1 MHRGSGLAGTLETG
15 KRRAFR
21 LFPILGQ
28 RRSQLAGTLSGGE
41 QQMLAIARALMARPV
56 LLTLDEPSMG
66 LAPLVARAI
75 FHTIREISAEGVTVL
90 LVEQNARAALRLAS
104 RGYVLETGRSV
115 LQGSASELLADAQL
129 QATYLGAG

>member
-1 MHRGSGLAGTLETG
+1 MHRGRRLAGILEEG

-21 LFPILGQ
+21 LLPIFDE

-66 LAPLVARAI
+66 LAPIVAKTIFRA
-75 FHTIREISAEGVTVL
+75 IREISAEGVTVL
-90 LVEQNARAALRLAS
+90 LVEQNARAALRLANC
-104 RGYVLETGRSV
+104 GYVLEAGRIV
-115 LQGSASELLADAQL
+115 AEGSATALLDDPRL
-129 QATYLGAG
+129 QASYLGTY